1 MKVILQETVE
11 GLGHLGDLLEVSNGF
26 ARNYLLPRKKAM
38 EANNRNIKAL
48 EHVKRVTSEK
58 AKKERNEFED
68 LAKKISAV
76 SLSFSVK
83 VGKDDK
89 MFGSVTSKDIG
100 EGLAEK
106 GFTIDKR
113 KILLDHPIKE
123 LGTVTVPIKVYKDVT
138 ATVPV
143 QVVKIEEPAKEAEPS
158 PETPEAS
165 TEEDTPE

>member
-11 GLGHLGDLLEVSNGF
+11 GLGHLGDLLDVSNGY
-26 ARNYLLPRKKAM
+26 ARNYLLPRKKAL

-48 EHVKRVTSEK
+48 EHVKRVTSER

-113 KILLDHPIKE
+113 KILLDQPIKE

-138 ATVPV
+138 AAVPIHV
-143 QVVKIEEPAKEAEPS
+143 IKIEEPAKEVEP
-158 PETPEAS
+158 TEAS
-165 TEEDTPE
+165 TEASPEEGTSE